1 MSTGIGK
8 RIRDRRKELGLSQEA
23 LAERLGLK
31 SKSTICKIETG
42 DDNLSTTTIK
52 KYAEALNCTPAYLMG
67 WKMDLQVFASGN
79 DFEKAWKDL
88 GGGRHPIDLTD
99 EEYSLIVE
107 LRACKDTESQKNRL
121 LEYALKLGGQKK

>member
-79 DFEKAWKDL
+79 DFEKAWKDA

-99 EEYSLIVE
+99 DEYSLMIDY
-107 LRACKDTESQKNRL
+107 RASGEADKEAAKRL
-121 LEYALKLGGQKK
+121 LAYASKMREQK